1 MSVLPPS
8 PLEKGGKES
17 QMKSCARNLVLER
30 VLRQRS
36 NLFLEELVRAGPDG
50 LVAPVVEGQER
61 GEEVT
66 YTQF

>member
-1 MSVLPPS
+1 
-8 PLEKGGKES
+8 
-17 QMKSCARNLVLER
+17 MKSCARNLVLER